1 MMSIRKNLL
10 IWLLTG
16 LFVAGLGA
24 GIATYFKTQ
33 EEVGEMLDYEL
44 RQIAYSMQHSSS
56 FKPGQLENIGDAS
69 SDDNDFVVQVWNTNG
84 EPLYSSQPSI
94 KLPKATTQGF
104 SNISDA
110 DGSWRAFVVLSD
122 ERFIQASLPD
132 DARWETAA
140 GMALRI
146 LIPLAVL
153 VPSLALLVWI
163 AVRKSLAPMERV
175 TAEVERR
182 DAFAMEPLEV
192 NTVPEEIRPLL
203 MALNRL
209 LYRLDG
215 SMESQRRFVAD
226 AAHELRTPLTALSL
240 QAQLVEQ
247 APDFRE
253 RNEAIKNLRLG
264 IARASHLV
272 SQLLTLA
279 RQEPDAQRPFEHLDL
294 AVLVRQVV
302 GELAPLADLK
312 MIDLGIDANQSA
324 LVSGDKEA
332 LKILVGNLVD
342 NAIRY
347 TPEGGKIDVTLSND
361 GSDLVLMVKDTGA
374 GIPIED
380 RERVFERF
388 YRAEGNEVSGSG
400 LGLAIVRQIA
410 LRHNAVVEVANSED
424 GIGATFLVKF
434 ALLLK
439 DSSVTEQGTFLH
451 SRRV

>member
-16 LFVAGLGA
+16 LFVAGLGT

-44 RQIAYSMQHSSS
+44 RQIAYSMQHSTS
-56 FKPGQLENIGDAS
+56 FMPGQMENIGDS
-69 SDDNDFVVQVWNTNG
+69 SGDDNDFVVQVWNTKG
-84 EPLYSSQPSI
+84 EPIYSSQPSI
-94 KLPKATTQGF
+94 KLPKASAPGF
-104 SNISDA
+104 SNIRDA
-110 DGSWRAFVVLSD
+110 DGSWRAFVVLSGD
-122 ERFIQASLPD
+122 RFIQASLPD

-140 GMALRI
+140 GMALR
-146 LIPLAVL
+146 LLVPLAVL
-153 VPSLALLVWI
+153 VPALALLAWI
-163 AVRKSLAPMERV
+163 AVRKSLAPMARV

-182 DAFAMEPLEV
+182 DTFAMDPLDI

-247 APDFRE
+247 AQDFGE
-253 RNEAIKNLRLG
+253 RNEAIKDLRLG

-279 RQEPDAQRPFEHLDL
+279 RQEPDARIPFVNLDL

-302 GELAPLADLK
+302 GELAPLADFK
-312 MIDLGIDANQSA
+312 KIDLGIIANQSA
-324 LVSGDKEA
+324 FMNGNKDA
-332 LKILVGNLVD
+332 LKILVGNLID

-347 TPEGGKIDVTLSND
+347 TPEGGKIDVALSIASN
-361 GSDLVLMVKDTGA
+361 SIALMVKDTGS
-374 GIPIED
+374 GIPIKD
-380 RERVFERF
+380 RERIFERF
-388 YRAEGNEVSGSG
+388 YRAEDNELSGSG

-410 LRHNAVVEVANSED
+410 LRHGAVVEVANSED
-424 GIGATFLVKF
+424 GIGATFIVKF

-439 DSSVTEQGTFLH
+439 EANY
-451 SRRV
+451 